1 MCVRKL
7 ESNNLASLSG
17 DLRRVA
23 EFIGFFPQCERQWAR
38 DVGKTGLRQDSRI
51 ADILCEG
58 LHMSASL
65 DLLFGAHLQEVIRR
79 SGVALADSQFDR
91 LLIHAGEP
99 LGVFRDDTEY
109 PYKPHAM
116 FRWWAPLLDAPGS
129 VVEWVPGER
138 PRLYF
143 RAATDF
149 WYQPPQLP
157 ASGWPEHFDIVTV
170 SSWEAMVEA
179 LAKKPARKTAWLSDR
194 PPTGLPECVQ
204 SSPASLW
211 QRLEFARSRKT
222 DYEIACL
229 REANALGAKGHRAA
243 EAAFHAGGSEFEI
256 HQAFLTGCGQREQE
270 LPYNAIV
277 GVNEA
282 AAVLHYQIL
291 KRQSPTPVRSLLLDA
306 GASCRGY
313 GSDITRTY
321 ARSAEGPFFALVE
334 AMDQMQ
340 QRLASQVVPGVDWK
354 DIHLAAVHGIADILS
369 AADIV
374 RCSGEEATTLGL
386 TRLFFPHGI
395 GHMLGLQ
402 VHDVAGLWADESAT
416 TIPRPPLDPVLR
428 LTRILEPGFVV
439 TLEPGLY
446 FIESLLAP
454 LRHDAALREKLN
466 WALIDSL
473 KPFGGVR
480 IEDNLALTSSG
491 HENLTRVAFG

>member
-1 MCVRKL
+1 
-7 ESNNLASLSG
+7 
-17 DLRRVA
+17 
-23 EFIGFFPQCERQWAR
+23 
-38 DVGKTGLRQDSRI
+38 
-51 ADILCEG
+51 
-58 LHMSASL
+58 MSASL
-65 DLLFGAHLQEVIRR
+65 DLLFGAHLEEVMRR
-79 SGVALADSQFDR
+79 SGVALADTEFDR

-129 VVEWVPGER
+129 VVEWIPGER

-157 ASGWPEHFDIVTV
+157 VVGWPEHFDIVTV
-170 SSWEAMVEA
+170 NSWEAMVDA
-179 LAKKPARKTAWLSDR
+179 LSNEPARKTAWLSDR
-194 PPTGLPECVQ
+194 APTGLPECVQ

-466 WALIDSL
+466 WRLIDGL